1 MPTLRRASDRDLD
14 GIVSVFL
21 DCWWVSYS
29 QVMPAALV
37 DGMTSQRALDIWQ
50 NALQNPANTILVAI
64 GDEPAGGVVGLV
76 GYSMLGSEVG
86 QSGVGYIGSLY
97 VSPSAQGSGT
107 GRTLLSAAT
116 DDLKNLGARHARLW
130 VFEQNAPSRS
140 FYERQGFTPDGRREI
155 LAEWGQPQIG
165 MAKDLLA

>member
-21 DCWWVSYS
+21 DCWRVSYS
-29 QVMPAALV
+29 RVMPDALV
-37 DGMTSQRALDIWQ
+37 DSMTSERALTIWQ
-50 NALQNPANTILVAI
+50 NALRNPGNTIVVAV
-64 GDEPAGGVVGLV
+64 GDEPASAVVGLV

-86 QSGVGYIGSLY
+86 QGGVGYIGSLY
-97 VSPSAQGSGT
+97 VSPFAQGSGT
-107 GRTLLSAAT
+107 GRLLLSAAT
-116 DDLKNLGARHARLW
+116 DDLRNLGARHAGLW

-140 FYERQGFTPDGRREI
+140 FYERQGWTADGRREV